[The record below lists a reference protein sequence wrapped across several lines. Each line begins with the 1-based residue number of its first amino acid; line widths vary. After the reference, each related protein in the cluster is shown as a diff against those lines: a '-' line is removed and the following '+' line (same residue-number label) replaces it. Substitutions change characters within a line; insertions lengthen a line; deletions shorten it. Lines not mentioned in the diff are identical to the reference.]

1 MADLVRELRGRY
13 RDRLIVFDV
22 PPILAGADTL
32 ALSAY
37 MDATILIV
45 EERKTARADLERA
58 VALLAQSNVRGV
70 VLNKSRVLTEPEPI
84 TRPKQSA
91 LQRFFGGEG

>member
-1 MADLVRELRGRY
+1 
-13 RDRLIVFDV
+13 VFDV

-45 EERKTARADLERA
+45 EECKTAREDFVRSCG
-58 VALLAQSNVRGV
+58 LLRDSNLIGL
-70 VLNKSRVLTEPEPI
+70 VLNKSRELSEPEPI
-84 TRPKQSA
+84 TRPPPGFW
-91 LQRFFGGEG
+91 QRYFGADN